1 VSGFEPGDLHADAA
15 TEAAHE
21 LGDPGATGWIDDA
34 AHVVVAGADLYVE
47 QVGRPEAWPVYVLHG
62 GPGYSCHALR
72 ELLGEDLERYRVVY
86 ADQRGGGRSYADAPF
101 DLDVLADDVAA
112 VLGALRIADAT
123 LLAHGFGATVAVRAA
138 GRHPHLVRGLVLV
151 NPWVSM
157 PMLARTLQREAAHRS
172 GHGEAALPPEAALA
186 DAEALDPQELVDEA
200 FGRASAKSLFD
211 ALLFPDAA
219 ARLRLEHAD
228 ASALLG
234 PTETAELPEPW
245 RVDVRAELATVKAPV
260 AVLVATRDGSVY
272 PDQAEA
278 ALSGLPHGVTA
289 LVEGGHYPWLDAGED
304 FVASL
309 HAALAHAGA
318 ADDATHGT

>member
-1 VSGFEPGDLHADAA
+1 MTDRDVPAAEGAIDEPAA
-15 TEAAHE
+15 PAW
-21 LGDPGATGWIDDA
+21 LDDA
-34 AHVVVAGADLYVE
+34 AHVVVPGADLYVE
-47 QVGRPEAWPVYVLHG
+47 QVGRPGAPPVYVLHG
-62 GPGYSCHALR
+62 GPGYSCHSVR

-112 VLGALRIADAT
+112 VLGALRLADAT
-123 LLAHGFGATVAVRAA
+123 LLAHGFGAAVAVRTAR
-138 GRHPHLVRGLVLV
+138 RHPDRVRGMVLV

-157 PMLARTLQREAAHRS
+157 PMLARTLQREAAVRS
-172 GHGEAALPPEAALA
+172 GNADAALPPEAALA
-186 DAEALDPQELVDEA
+186 DADVLDPHEIVDEA
-200 FGRASAKSLFD
+200 FGRTSAKALFD
-211 ALLFPDAA
+211 ALLFPDAS

-234 PTETAELPEPW
+234 PTETVEFPEPW
-245 RVDVRAELATVKAPV
+245 RVDVRAELAVLQVPA
-260 AVLVATRDGSVY
+260 AVLVSTHDGSAY

-289 LVEGGHYPWLDAGED
+289 LVDGGHYPWLDAGDAFLE
-304 FVASL
+304 SL

-318 ADDATHGT
+318 GDAPDRDA

>member
-1 VSGFEPGDLHADAA
+1 VSGDAP
-15 TEAAHE
+15 EAIWLDE
-21 LGDPGATGWIDDA
+21 A
-34 AHVVVAGADLYVE
+34 AHVVVPGADLYVE
-47 QVGRPEAWPVYVLHG
+47 QVGRPDAPAVYALHG
-62 GPGYSCHALR
+62 GPGYSCHTLR
-72 ELLGEDLERYRVVY
+72 ELLGEDLERYRVIY

-112 VLGALRIADAT
+112 VLGALGIADAT

-138 GRHPHLVRGLVLV
+138 VRHPARVRGLVLV

-172 GHGEAALPPEAALA
+172 GRGDAALPPEAALA
-186 DAEALDPQELVDEA
+186 DADALDPQAHVDEA
-200 FGRASAKSLFD
+200 FGMASAKALFD

-228 ASALLG
+228 ATALLG
-234 PTETAELPEPW
+234 PTETVELDDPW
-245 RVDVRAELATVKAPV
+245 RVDVRADLAGVRAPA
-260 AVLVATRDGSVY
+260 AVLVATRDGSAY

-278 ALSGLPHGVTA
+278 ALAGLPHGVTA
-289 LVEGGHYPWLDAGED
+289 LVDGGHYPWLDADDAFLET
-304 FVASL
+304 L

-318 ADDATHGT
+318 GAAAGGDGATDAT

>member
-1 VSGFEPGDLHADAA
+1 MDGLAA
-15 TEAAHE
+15 TAW
-21 LGDPGATGWIDDA
+21 LDDA
-34 AHVVVAGADLYVE
+34 AHVVVPGADLYVE
-47 QVGRPEAWPVYVLHG
+47 QVGRPDAPPVYVLHG

-112 VLGALRIADAT
+112 VLGGLRLADAT
-123 LLAHGFGATVAVRAA
+123 LLAHGFGAAVAVRTA
-138 GRHPHLVRGLVLV
+138 RRYPDRVRGLVLV

-157 PMLARTLQREAAHRS
+157 PMLARTLQREAALRS
-172 GHGEAALPPEAALA
+172 GNGDAALPPEGALA
-186 DAEALDPQELVDEA
+186 DADALDPQSLVDEA
-200 FGRASAKSLFD
+200 FGRTSAKALFD

-219 ARLRLEHAD
+219 ARMRLEHAD
-228 ASALLG
+228 ANALLG

-245 RVDVRAELATVKAPV
+245 RVDVRAELASVRAPA
-260 AVLVATRDGSVY
+260 AVLVATHDGSAY

-289 LVEGGHYPWLDAGED
+289 LVDAGHYPWLDAGDE

-318 ADDATHGT
+318 ADAENRDA

>member
-1 VSGFEPGDLHADAA
+1 MSGREPGHRDGDPETAA
-15 TEAAHE
+15 T
-21 LGDPGATGWIDDA
+21 TGWIDDA
-34 AHVVVAGADLYVE
+34 AHVVVPGADLYVE
-47 QVGRPEAWPVYVLHG
+47 QVGRPEAPPVYVLHG
-62 GPGYSCHALR
+62 GPGYSCHTLR

-112 VLGALRIADAT
+112 VLGALRLADAT
-123 LLAHGFGATVAVRAA
+123 LLAHGFGATVAVRTAA
-138 GRHPHLVRGLVLV
+138 RHPDRVRGLVLV

-157 PMLARTLQREAAHRS
+157 PMFARTLQREAAVRS
-172 GHGEAALPPEAALA
+172 GHAEAALPPEGALA
-186 DAEALDPQELVDEA
+186 AGDGLDLDPQALVDEA
-200 FGRASAKSLFD
+200 FGRASAKALFD

-219 ARLRLEHAD
+219 ARMRLEHAD

-234 PTETAELPEPW
+234 PNETAELPEPW
-245 RVDVRAELATVKAPV
+245 RVDVRAELAALQVPA
-260 AVLVATRDGSVY
+260 AVLVATDDRSAY

-289 LVEGGHYPWLDAGED
+289 LIEGGHYPWLDAGD
-304 FVASL
+304 AFGAAL

-318 ADDATHGT
+318 AAALPREA

>member
-1 VSGFEPGDLHADAA
+1 VNGRDA
-15 TEAAHE
+15 EAPMEAPDE
-21 LGDPGATGWIDDA
+21 LAASAWLDDA
-34 AHVVVAGADLYVE
+34 AHVVVPGADLYVE
-47 QVGRPEAWPVYVLHG
+47 QVGPPEAPPLYVLHG

-112 VLGALRIADAT
+112 VLSALRLPDAT

-138 GRHPHLVRGLVLV
+138 RRHPDRVRGLVLV

-157 PMLARTLQREAAHRS
+157 PMLARTLQREAAVRS
-172 GHGEAALPPEAALA
+172 GNGDAALPPEGGLA
-186 DAEALDPQELVDEA
+186 DADAFDPQALVDEA
-200 FGRASAKSLFD
+200 FGRTSAKSLFD

-234 PTETAELPEPW
+234 PTETVELPEPW
-245 RVDVRAELATVKAPV
+245 RVDVRAELATVRVPA
-260 AVLVATRDGSVY
+260 AVLVATHDGSAY

-289 LVEGGHYPWLDAGED
+289 LVEGGHYPWLDAGDD

-318 ADDATHGT
+318 VGAPERDA

>member
-1 VSGFEPGDLHADAA
+1 MNGPDVDVPDAA
-15 TEAAHE
+15 W
-21 LGDPGATGWIDDA
+21 LDDA
-34 AHVVVAGADLYVE
+34 AHVVVPGADLYVE
-47 QVGRPEAWPVYVLHG
+47 QVGRPDAPPVYVLHG

-112 VLGALRIADAT
+112 VLGALRMADAT

-138 GRHPHLVRGLVLV
+138 RRHPDRVRGLVLV

-172 GHGEAALPPEAALA
+172 GHGGSALPPEAALA
-186 DAEALDPQELVDEA
+186 DADVLDPEALVDEA
-200 FGRASAKSLFD
+200 FGRTSAKALFD

-234 PTETAELPEPW
+234 PTETVELPEPW
-245 RVDVRAELATVKAPV
+245 RVDVRAELTALQVPA
-260 AVLVATRDGSVY
+260 AVLVATRDGSAY

-289 LVEGGHYPWLDAGED
+289 MVDGGHYPWLDAGDE
-304 FVASL
+304 FLASL

-318 ADDATHGT
+318 VPAPDRDA

>member
-1 VSGFEPGDLHADAA
+1 MSDRAG
-15 TEAAHE
+15 EAADGAMDD
-21 LGDPGATGWIDDA
+21 LAATGWLDDA
-34 AHVVVAGADLYVE
+34 AHVVVPGADLYVE
-47 QVGRPEAWPVYVLHG
+47 QVGRPDAPPVYVLHG

-112 VLGALRIADAT
+112 VLGALRLADAT
-123 LLAHGFGATVAVRAA
+123 LLAHGFGAAVAVRAA
-138 GRHPHLVRGLVLV
+138 GRHPERVRGLVLV

-157 PMLARTLQREAAHRS
+157 PMLARTLQREAAIRS
-172 GHGEAALPPEAALA
+172 GHGDAALPPEGALA
-186 DAEALDPQELVDEA
+186 DADVLDPQALVDEA
-200 FGRASAKSLFD
+200 FGRTSAKVLFD

-234 PTETAELPEPW
+234 PTETVELPEPW
-245 RVDVRAELATVKAPV
+245 RVDVRAELAALRVPA
-260 AVLVATRDGSVY
+260 AVLVATHDGSAY

-289 LVEGGHYPWLDAGED
+289 LVEGGHYPWLDAGD
-304 FVASL
+304 AFLASL

-318 ADDATHGT
+318 VDAPDRDA

>member
-1 VSGFEPGDLHADAA
+1 MSGPDAGAPEHAADDLAA
-15 TEAAHE
+15 TAW
-21 LGDPGATGWIDDA
+21 LDDA
-34 AHVVVAGADLYVE
+34 AHVVVPGADLYVE
-47 QVGRPEAWPVYVLHG
+47 QVGRPEAPPVYVLHG

-112 VLGALRIADAT
+112 VLGALRLADAT
-123 LLAHGFGATVAVRAA
+123 LLAHGFGAAVAVRAA
-138 GRHPHLVRGLVLV
+138 RRHPERVRGLVLV

-157 PMLARTLQREAAHRS
+157 PMLARTLQREAAVRS
-172 GHGEAALPPEAALA
+172 GNGDAALPPEGALA
-186 DAEALDPQELVDEA
+186 DADVLDPQALVDEA
-200 FGRASAKSLFD
+200 FGRASAKALFD

-219 ARLRLEHAD
+219 ARMRLEHAD

-234 PTETAELPEPW
+234 PTETVELPDPW
-245 RVDVRAELATVKAPV
+245 TVDVRAELAAVRAPA
-260 AVLVATRDGSVY
+260 AVLVATHDGSAY
-272 PDQAEA
+272 PDQVEA

-289 LVEGGHYPWLDAGED
+289 LVDGGHYPWLDAGD
-304 FVASL
+304 AFLDSL

-318 ADDATHGT
+318 VHAPDHDA

>member
-1 VSGFEPGDLHADAA
+1 MKRERPDGVWLDE
-15 TEAAHE
+15 
-21 LGDPGATGWIDDA
+21 A
-34 AHVVVAGADLYVE
+34 AHVVVPGADLYVE
-47 QVGRPEAWPVYVLHG
+47 QVGRPDAPAVYALHG

-72 ELLGEDLERYRVVY
+72 ELLGEDLERYRTVY

-112 VLGALRIADAT
+112 VLGALGIADAT
-123 LLAHGFGATVAVRAA
+123 LLAHGFGATIAVRAA
-138 GRHPHLVRGLVLV
+138 VRHPARVRGLVLV

-172 GHGEAALPPEAALA
+172 GRGEAALPPEAALA
-186 DAEALDPQELVDEA
+186 DAEALDPQAHVDDA
-200 FGRASAKSLFD
+200 FGMTSAKALFD

-228 ASALLG
+228 ATALLG
-234 PTETAELPEPW
+234 PTETVELDDPW
-245 RVDVRAELATVKAPV
+245 RLDVRPDLAGVRAPV
-260 AVLVATRDGSVY
+260 AVLVATRDGSAY

-278 ALSGLPHGVTA
+278 ALAGLPHGVTA
-289 LVEGGHYPWLDAGED
+289 LVDGGHYPWLDAD
-304 FVASL
+304 DAFLDTL

-318 ADDATHGT
+318 AAAAAQAPTDAT

>member
-1 VSGFEPGDLHADAA
+1 MNGRDRGLPDDAA
-15 TEAAHE
+15 TEVAAS
-21 LGDPGATGWIDDA
+21 AWIDDA
-34 AHVVVAGADLYVE
+34 AHVVVPGADLYVE
-47 QVGRPEAWPVYVLHG
+47 QVGRPDAPPVYVLHG

-72 ELLGEDLERYRVVY
+72 ELLGEDLEDYRVVY

-112 VLGALRIADAT
+112 VLGALRLADAT
-123 LLAHGFGATVAVRAA
+123 LLAHGFGAAVAVRTAA
-138 GRHPHLVRGLVLV
+138 RHPDRVRGLVLV

-157 PMLARTLQREAAHRS
+157 PMLARTLQREAAVRS
-172 GHGEAALPPEAALA
+172 GNGDAALPPEAALA
-186 DAEALDPQELVDEA
+186 DAEALDPQGLVDEA
-200 FGRASAKSLFD
+200 FGRTSAKALFD

-234 PTETAELPEPW
+234 PTETTELPEPW
-245 RVDVRAELATVKAPV
+245 RVDVRAELATLEVPA
-260 AVLVATRDGSVY
+260 AVLVATHDGSAY

-278 ALSGLPHGVTA
+278 ALSALPHGVTA
-289 LVEGGHYPWLDAGED
+289 LVDGGHYPWLDAD
-304 FVASL
+304 DAFVGSL

-318 ADDATHGT
+318 AGDRDSDA

>member
-1 VSGFEPGDLHADAA
+1 MVSGAGAEGTADDHAVDAW
-15 TEAAHE
+15 
-21 LGDPGATGWIDDA
+21 LDDA
-34 AHVVVAGADLYVE
+34 AHVVVPGADLYVE
-47 QVGRPEAWPVYVLHG
+47 QVGPPEAPPVYALHG

-112 VLGALRIADAT
+112 VLGALRVRDAT
-123 LLAHGFGATVAVRAA
+123 LLAHGFGAAVAVRAA
-138 GRHPHLVRGLVLV
+138 RRHPDRVRGLVLV

-157 PMLARTLQREAAHRS
+157 PMLARTLQREAAVRS
-172 GHGEAALPPEAALA
+172 GHADAALPPEGALA
-186 DAEALDPQELVDEA
+186 DAEALDPQALVDEA
-200 FGRASAKSLFD
+200 FGRASAKALFD

-234 PTETAELPEPW
+234 PTETVELPEPW
-245 RVDVRAELATVKAPV
+245 RVDVRADLAALRAPV
-260 AVLVATRDGSVY
+260 AVLVATHDGSAY

-289 LVEGGHYPWLDAGED
+289 LIDGGHYPWLDAGDAFLE
-304 FVASL
+304 SL

-318 ADDATHGT
+318 VAAQDRGR

>member
-1 VSGFEPGDLHADAA
+1 MSDRNDETAEGAMDDLAASGWL
-15 TEAAHE
+15 
-21 LGDPGATGWIDDA
+21 DDA
-34 AHVVVAGADLYVE
+34 AHVVVPGADLYVE
-47 QVGRPEAWPVYVLHG
+47 QVGRPDAPPVYVLHG

-72 ELLGEDLERYRVVY
+72 ELLGEDLERYRMVY

-112 VLGALRIADAT
+112 VLGALRLADAT
-123 LLAHGFGATVAVRAA
+123 LLAHGFGAAIAVRAA
-138 GRHPHLVRGLVLV
+138 RRHPERVRGLVLV

-157 PMLARTLQREAAHRS
+157 PMLARTLQREAAVRS
-172 GHGEAALPPEAALA
+172 GNGDAALPPEGALA
-186 DAEALDPQELVDEA
+186 DADVLDPQALVDEA
-200 FGRASAKSLFD
+200 FGRTSAKVLFD

-234 PTETAELPEPW
+234 PTETVELPEPW
-245 RVDVRAELATVKAPV
+245 GVDVRAELAALHVPA
-260 AVLVATRDGSVY
+260 AVLVATHDGSAY

-278 ALSGLPHGVTA
+278 ALTGLPHGVTA
-289 LVEGGHYPWLDAGED
+289 LVDGGHYPWLDAGDAFLE
-304 FVASL
+304 SL

-318 ADDATHGT
+318 VDAPDRDA